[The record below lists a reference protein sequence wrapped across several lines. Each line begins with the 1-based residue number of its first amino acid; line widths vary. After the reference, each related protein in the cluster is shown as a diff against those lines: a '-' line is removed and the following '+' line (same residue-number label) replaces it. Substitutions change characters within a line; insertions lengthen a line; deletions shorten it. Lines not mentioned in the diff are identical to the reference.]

1 MVKRLFI
8 SIFIIVNLYSQ
19 NIYEKSCVE
28 CHKSLPASL
37 QRMFM
42 NYLLVYS
49 GERNVKVGLFHYIRY
64 PHRDTSVMSKLFID
78 TIGVK
83 KAIPRYKLSDRE
95 LKKAIDIYWEKYK
108 VIGKIK

>member
-1 MVKRLFI
+1 MVKKI
-8 SIFIIVNLYSQ
+8 VVFIIIITNLNSQ

-28 CHKSLPASL
+28 CHTYLPASL

-49 GERNVKVGLFHYIRY
+49 GEENVKVGLFHYLRY
-64 PHRDTSVMSKLFID
+64 PHKDTSVMSKLFIE

-83 KAIPRYKLSDRE
+83 KSIPRYKLSDKD
-95 LKKAIDIYWEKYK
+95 LKEAIDIYWQKYK
-108 VIGKIK
+108 VLGKIR

>member
-1 MVKRLFI
+1 M
-8 SIFIIVNLYSQ
+8 SNLYSQ
-19 NIYEKSCVE
+19 NIYQKSCVE

-42 NYLLVYS
+42 SYLLVYS
-49 GERNVKVGLFHYIRY
+49 GEENVKVGLFHYIRY
-64 PHRDTSVMSKLFID
+64 PHKDTSVMSKLFIE

-83 KAIPRYKLSDRE
+83 KSIPRHKLSDKE

-108 VIGKIK
+108 VIGKIR